1 MKVNRIIPVSIGL
14 SLMSLPGL
22 AKEKTTENG
31 KPNVIILNVDDLGY
45 GDIGCYGATK
55 VKTPNIDRLAQ
66 EGRSFMDA
74 HSSSAVSSPS
84 RYGLITGEYPCR
96 KGMWAP
102 IFMNEVLQVDTARTT
117 IADVMKHAGYSTAII
132 GKWHLGFQT
141 EKPMDWNKKLYP
153 GPLELGFD
161 YYFGVPILNSHPP
174 FVYVENHHVVGY
186 TPDDPFVCGKKAE
199 TEEFDEK
206 FGLKDIGGAVA
217 AHKLYKDREVGTTL
231 KEKAVQWIKDHKN
244 APFFL
249 YYATTNIHH
258 PFTPAER
265 FVGTSQAGRYGDSI
279 HELDWIVGEIMKTL
293 EEEGLADNTL
303 FIFTSDNG
311 AMMNRGGQDAWKA
324 GHHMNG
330 KLLGFKFE
338 AWEGGHRIPMIARW
352 PGKIPA
358 GSTSDMLMSNV
369 DLLATMAAL
378 TGYELKEN
386 DGPDSF
392 NMLPAITGNSK
403 KQIRDHIIICP
414 SHKSH
419 LSIRKDN
426 WVYIPAQNGGGFG
439 GKKIGTHT
447 FGGAAVFQLTHQV
460 NSDIENAKVKPD
472 APQGQLYNLEK
483 DPYQTTNL
491 YNKYP
496 KMVKKLAKLL
506 DEKVNIEKKTR
517 K

>member
-1 MKVNRIIPVSIGL
+1 MEVNRIIPVGIGL

-55 VKTPNIDRLAQ
+55 VKTPNIDRLAS

-102 IFMNEVLQVDTARTT
+102 IFMNEVLQVDTTRTT

-174 FVYVENHHVVGY
+174 FVYIENHHVVGY
-186 TPDDPFVCGKKAE
+186 TPDDPFVRGKKAE

-311 AMMNRGGQDAWKA
+311 AMMNRGGQDALKA

-386 DGPDSF
+386 EGPDSF